1 MKLAQV
7 PRGSLVESV
16 IDSLREAIETRRW
29 PVDERIPTES
39 TLSEQLGVSR
49 NTVREAVRVLAHV
62 GLLQVRHGD
71 GTYVRAQYD
80 PGETLRRIDRAALR
94 DRIEVRLT
102 LEVEAA
108 RLAAARR
115 DDSDLRE
122 MRCTLDARRDAGM
135 DLSQRIDHD
144 ERFHHAVVA
153 SARNSAL
160 SDLYAYFSRA
170 IRNTIER
177 TEIDLD
183 LPEPTQA
190 DHEALLQAIEAR
202 DAEAAESA
210 ARHLLTPSLTALT
223 PER

>member
-1 MKLAQV
+1 M
-7 PRGSLVESV
+7 G
-16 IDSLREAIETRRW
+16 
-29 PVDERIPTES
+29 ERIPTES
-39 TLSEQLGVSR
+39 ALSEQLGVSR

-62 GLLQVRHGD
+62 GLLQVRQGD
-71 GTYVRAQYD
+71 GTYVRAQCD

-108 RLAAARR
+108 RLAAAPR

-144 ERFHHAVVA
+144 ERFNHAVVA

-190 DHEALLQAIEAR
+190 DHEALLQAIEAA
-202 DAEAAESA
+202 DAEAAELA

-223 PER
+223 SKR